1 MPSSRPARQ
10 RLLAACAV
18 LALASGLLYAQA
30 VNIRPGQYEVVAQV
44 NLALPPEAAA
54 HLPPEILAKLQQPQV
69 SEQCITDA
77 DAASASRHLAQAR
90 QQQPDSS
97 CKVTAQSVTGSEIK
111 ITTQCGASTTN
122 IDMVFGGDSFHGT
135 IVTDTGNA
143 APSSVK
149 LQAHRIGDC
158 SK

>member
-1 MPSSRPARQ
+1 MQSSRPARR
-10 RLLAACAV
+10 RLLAAGA
-18 LALASGLLYAQA
+18 ALASGLVCAQA
-30 VNIRPGQYEVVAQV
+30 VNIRPGKYEVVAQV

-77 DAASASRHLAQAR
+77 DAAAASRHLAQAR
-90 QQQPDSS
+90 QQQPDSD
-97 CKVTAQSVTGSEIK
+97 CRVTAQSVTGSEIK

-122 IDMVFGGDSFHGT
+122 IDMVFAGDSFRGT
-135 IVTDTGNA
+135 IVTDAGSGQ
-143 APSSVK
+143 PSTIK

-158 SK
+158 GK

>member
-1 MPSSRPARQ
+1 MHSSRPARG
-10 RLLAACAV
+10 RLLPACAV
-18 LALASGLLYAQA
+18 AALASGLIYAQA
-30 VNIRPGQYEVVAQV
+30 VNIRPGKYEVVAQV
-44 NLALPPEAAA
+44 NLVLPPEAAA
-54 HLPPEILAKLQQPQV
+54 HLPPELLAKLQQPQV

-77 DAASASRHLAQAR
+77 DAASASRHLAQA

-122 IDMVFGGDSFHGT
+122 IDMVFAGDSFHGT

-149 LQAHRIGDC
+149 LQAHRLGDC
-158 SK
+158 SR

>member
-1 MPSSRPARQ
+1 MHSSRPARG

-18 LALASGLLYAQA
+18 AALASGLIYAQA
-30 VNIRPGQYEVVAQV
+30 VNIRPGKYEVVAQV

-54 HLPPEILAKLQQPQV
+54 HLPPDLLAKLQQPQV

-77 DAASASRHLAQAR
+77 DAASASRHLAQA
-90 QQQPDSS
+90 QQQPDSN

-111 ITTQCGASTTN
+111 ITTRCGASTTN
-122 IDMVFGGDSFHGT
+122 IDMVFAGDSFHGT
-135 IVTDTGNA
+135 IVTDAGNA
-143 APSSVK
+143 APSTVK
-149 LQAHRIGDC
+149 LQAHRLGEC

>member
-1 MPSSRPARQ
+1 MHSSRPVRR
-10 RLLAACAV
+10 RLLAAGAV
-18 LALASGLLYAQA
+18 AALASGLLYAQA
-30 VNIRPGQYEVVAQV
+30 VNIRPGKYEVVAQV

-77 DAASASRHLAQAR
+77 DAAAASRHLAQAR
-90 QQQPDSS
+90 QQQPDSD

-122 IDMVFGGDSFHGT
+122 IDMVFAGDAFRGT
-135 IVTDTGNA
+135 IVTDASNGQ
-143 APSSVK
+143 PSTIK
-149 LQAHRIGDC
+149 LQAHRIGEC

>member
-90 QQQPDSS
+90 QQQEGD
-97 CKVTAQSVTGSEIK
+97 CKVTAQSVSGSEVK
-111 ITTQCGASTTN
+111 ISTQCGASTTN
-122 IDMVFGGDSFHGT
+122 IDMVFAGDSFHGT
-135 IVTDTGNA
+135 IVTDASGQ
-143 APSSVK
+143 PSTIK
-149 LQAHRIGDC
+149 LQAHRIGEC